1 MENIE
6 DKLKNYRLRKRR
18 QEQIHRFKESIKG
31 FFMLGVKSKNENER
45 PDKTTVIIH
54 DSEPDDYLP
63 KALNS
68 SSDVDV
74 YNDSDDVAVLS
85 EEEAVQNNSAVESV
99 DSDSRIF
106 KYTLRIVYIAFW
118 VTLYII
124 AIELQF
130 GIVFLMLSALI
141 GIYLNTRT
149 GPKNTNEIS
158 AYSVFNK
165 NCESIDGTLKAEQF
179 EREIGIR

>member
-6 DKLKNYRLRKRR
+6 DKLKSYRLRKRR
-18 QEQIHRFKESIKG
+18 QEQIQRFKDNIKKIV
-31 FFMLGVKSKNENER
+31 MLGVRDKHENSQ
-45 PDKTTVIIH
+45 PDKTTVTIH
-54 DSEPDDYLP
+54 EPETDDYVP
-63 KALNS
+63 KSLHNL
-68 SSDVDV
+68 SDVEAE
-74 YNDSDDVAVLS
+74 NDSDALS
-85 EEEAVQNNSAVESV
+85 KEEGMNTNTPV
-99 DSDSRIF
+99 DTDGRIF
-106 KYTLRIVYIAFW
+106 KYTLRIVYLAFW

-130 GIVFLMLSALI
+130 GIVFLMFSALA
-141 GIYLNTRT
+141 GIYFNTRT
-149 GPKNTNEIS
+149 GPKKRNEIS

>member
-1 MENIE
+1 MTI
-6 DKLKNYRLRKRR
+6 D
-18 QEQIHRFKESIKG
+18 H
-31 FFMLGVKSKNENER
+31 
-45 PDKTTVIIH
+45 
-54 DSEPDDYLP
+54 
-63 KALNS
+63 
-68 SSDVDV
+68 
-74 YNDSDDVAVLS
+74 DSDDVAVLP
-85 EEEAVQNNSAVESV
+85 EEEAAQNNSAVESV

-106 KYTLRIVYIAFW
+106 KYILRIVYIAFW

-130 GIVFLMLSALI
+130 GIVFLMLSALL